1 MARGSSSSSGRPPS
15 PTSLRRDR
23 DSDDWTTL
31 PLEREGDPPAWP
43 FPARPTAHERKL
55 WAVEWRRPQAVM
67 WERSHQ
73 EVLVATWVHALLA
86 ASSKHGTAAD
96 RTSVRQLAEEL
107 GVSDSGLLRH
117 RWIIEGTAE
126 AIAVKGASPAKPR
139 SDARDR
145 LSLVVNQ

>member
-1 MARGSSSSSGRPPS
+1 MPARAHSGPKPAA
-15 PTSLRRDR
+15 TALRRER
-23 DSDDWTTL
+23 DGEEWTTL
-31 PLEREGDPPAWP
+31 PVGREGDPPAWP
-43 FPARPTAHERKL
+43 FPVAPNAHERKM
-55 WAVEWRRPQAVM
+55 WAAEWRRPQAVM

-73 EVLVATWVHALLA
+73 EVLVATWVRALLA
-86 ASSKHGTAAD
+86 ASSKQGTAAD